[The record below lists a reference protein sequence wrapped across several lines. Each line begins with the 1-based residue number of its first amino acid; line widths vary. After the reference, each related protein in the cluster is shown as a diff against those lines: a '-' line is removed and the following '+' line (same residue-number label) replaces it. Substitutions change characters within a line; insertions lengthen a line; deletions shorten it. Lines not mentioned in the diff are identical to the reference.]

1 MKPYRVSVYA
11 SVEVNAIDDAD
22 ACARAADEVQ
32 AGLKMREYEFTAEEL
47 DPPTVFCRPPR
58 YRDDEE
64 NQNRLDDEILRPLLV
79 VGKVYGFV
87 FDDEVTPV
95 NQIWGEVV
103 KVTELMCVI
112 TRQDP
117 DADGLVPLWFGL
129 REVRVLL
136 SYNNLE

>member
-11 SVEVNAIDDAD
+11 SVEVNALDDDD

-32 AGLKMREYEFTAEEL
+32 AGLKLREYEFTAEEL
-47 DPPTVFCRPPR
+47 DPPTVF
-58 YRDDEE
+58 YRTPSYRNDEE
-64 NQNRLDDEILRPLLV
+64 HQNRLDDEILRPMLV

-87 FDDEVTPV
+87 FDDEVRPS

-103 KVTELMCVI
+103 KVSESICAI
-112 TRQDP
+112 TRQNP
-117 DADGLVPLWFGL
+117 EADGSVPLLFGL

-136 SYNNLE
+136 SYNDLE